1 MPSAYFSLRCLL
13 CSTEVGQV
21 LDGRFRQHPGC
32 TIAMPR
38 RAGVPRCCHC
48 GGSLYVE
55 PIVEGGVRK
64 PIARYAAGPQVR
76 SARKTWW
83 LMVTSA
89 PLTPRWVAPPGMW
102 IHPSR

>member
-1 MPSAYFSLRCLL
+1 MASSYFSLRCLL

-38 RAGVPRCCHC
+38 RDGAPRCCHC
-48 GGSLYVE
+48 GGSLYLE
-55 PIVEGGVRK
+55 PIDQAEPIGESGVRK
-64 PIARYAAGPQVR
+64 LIARYAAGPQAR

-83 LMVTSA
+83 LTVT
-89 PLTPRWVAPPGMW
+89 
-102 IHPSR
+102 